1 MRLIGKGVFSMRW
14 NDAMWKLVKLAG
26 LVADEKL
33 ERGGM
38 WGVLQFSKDGYVW
51 GSNGYFEFLLE
62 CGADFDAVVSASRF
76 YDVARMLNE
85 GLVYDVEV
93 EGGNLVISGE
103 GVEVKLGLMHVD
115 GSGWSV
121 DGLLTIED
129 RKDVRIEWHKDIV
142 KVLKREMR
150 IASAGSFSEYK
161 VICFDSNGV
170 YATDR
175 VRIVCYF
182 FPVVICED
190 KVLIS
195 VDGVKRL
202 IEVMEDEFVESAWVF
217 GNKLCVKFDSGLLVR
232 VSCYDVAYPDVVQ
245 VLEKHKREVERF
257 FVDKFVMDEVDKML
271 KVLDSSDVLNFVVE
285 DGWLKVHVRSVRGFE
300 IRKRLQQVKVDH
312 GYEVG
317 VLVKDVEDVFD
328 DVVEI
333 GFSDEV
339 LYCRSEDGLE
349 YVVATVR

>member
-1 MRLIGKGVFSMRW
+1 MRW
-14 NDAMWKLVKLAG
+14 NDAMWKLVKLAN

-38 WGVLQFSKDGYVW
+38 WGVLRFSKDGYVW
-51 GSNGYFEFLLE
+51 GGNVYFEFLLE

-76 YDVARMLNE
+76 YDVARVLDE
-85 GLVYDVEV
+85 RLVYDVRV
-93 EGGNLVISGE
+93 EGGNLVISSE
-103 GVEVKLGLMHVD
+103 GIEVKLGLMQVD
-115 GSGWSV
+115 GSGLSV
-121 DGLLTIED
+121 DSLLAVED
-129 RKDVRIEWHKDIV
+129 SKDVSIEWHKDIV
-142 KVLKREMR
+142 KVLKKEMR

-161 VICFDSNGV
+161 VVCFDSNGV

-182 FPVVICED
+182 FPIVISD
-190 KVLIS
+190 DRVLIS

-202 IEVMEDEFVESAWVF
+202 IEVMEDEFVVGAWVS
-217 GNKLCVKFDSGLLVR
+217 GNKLCIKFDSGLLVW
-232 VSCYDVAYPDVVQ
+232 VSCYDVAYPGVVE
-245 VLEKHKREVERF
+245 VLEKHKKGVERF
-257 FVDKFVMDEVDKML
+257 FVDKFVMDEVSKIL
-271 KVLDSSDVLNFVVE
+271 KALDSSDVLYFVV
-285 DGWLKVHVRSVRGFE
+285 DNGWLKVHVRSVKGFE
-300 IRKRLQQVKVDH
+300 IKKKLQRVSVNS

-328 DVVEI
+328 DVVEL

-339 LYCRSEDGLE
+339 LYCRSEEGLE